1 MRRGG
6 MRRGGSLGLA
16 VAVLLGAGNAA
27 AENAL
32 ESPSLGV
39 NQMSRGGAWLAR
51 ADDPLATYLNPA
63 AIVRNPTGVHLGA
76 QLMFRSQCFDRRNSD
91 GQPVAPGGNLE
102 PPPGEICAD
111 TPPFPN
117 PQLAATFRIHKQ
129 LGLGLAVVGPHASG
143 STSWAP
149 TVRYPN
155 RFGVE
160 SEAPNPARYMMLEN
174 DAILLFPTVSLSY
187 APIKSLSFGAGFTW
201 GIASFGF
208 SNAAEATS
216 PARCAD
222 PARCPAPGN
231 PQPDDF
237 GGDIY
242 ARIDGFD
249 GFVPGFVASVLYSPL
264 RELDLAA
271 WYRFSDAIRSNVD
284 LQTLAPYY
292 SPTGSLNANPTP
304 TEVADA
310 GTFELPIPMEARIG
324 VRYHHPR
331 RGAQSQD
338 FVEKHRGWARDAFSQ
353 DLFDIELDATWAHN
367 SQIDKIDI
375 QFRERYQIGGTPG
388 RVPLDASI
396 PHPYKDVFGVRLG
409 GEYIPIPDFLAIR
422 LGGFFESRGVSA
434 EYLHVDFHLSERA
447 GVAGGA
453 AVRLGP
459 VDISLAYQHTF
470 FFPLD
475 NGGDGRIKTISGDA
489 TTGDFRTRQTV
500 NGGRSTASLDEVGLS
515 LTYNYFLPT
524 L

>member
-1 MRRGG
+1 MKRLV
-6 MRRGGSLGLA
+6 SLCA
-16 VAVLLGAGNAA
+16 GAALVSAAGAAA

-51 ADDPLATYLNPA
+51 ADDPLATYFNPA

-76 QLMFRSQCFDRRNSD
+76 QLMFRSQCFERADSS
-91 GQPVAPGGNLE
+91 GAPVAPGGNLDT
-102 PPPGEICAD
+102 PPPGEICAEG
-111 TPPFPN
+111 PPFPN

-129 LGLGLAVVGPHASG
+129 LGLGIGVVGPHAAG
-143 STSWAP
+143 NLGWTP
-149 TVRYPN
+149 TVRYVN

-160 SEAPNPARYMMLEN
+160 IDAPSPARYLLLEN
-174 DAILLFPTVSLSY
+174 DAILLFPTLSLSY

-208 SNAAEATS
+208 SNAAEAAS

-222 PARCPAPGN
+222 PTNCPSPGN

-237 GGDIY
+237 AGDIY

-249 GFVPGFVASVLYSPL
+249 GFVPGFVASVLYSPS
-264 RELDLAA
+264 RRFDVAG
-271 WYRFSDAIRSNVD
+271 WYRFSDAIRSKID
-284 LQTLAPYY
+284 LHALAPYY
-292 SPTGSLNANPTP
+292 TPTGSLNPSPSETNV
-304 TEVADA
+304 ENA
-310 GTFELPIPMEARIG
+310 GTFELQIPMEARIG

-338 FVEKHRGWARDAFSQ
+338 FVEKHQGWARDAFSE
-353 DLFDIELDATWAHN
+353 DVFDIELDATWAHN
-367 SQIDKIDI
+367 SQIDKIDV
-375 QFRERYQIGGTPG
+375 QFNERHAINGTSGG

-396 PHPYKDVFGVRLG
+396 PHPYKDVIGVRLG
-409 GEYIPIPDFLAIR
+409 GEYVPIPDFLALR

-434 EYLHVDFHLSERA
+434 QYLHPDFHLSERV
-447 GVAGGA
+447 GIAGGA
-453 AVRLGP
+453 AVRFGP
-459 VDISLAYQHTF
+459 VDLSVAYQHTF

-475 NGGDGRIKTISGDA
+475 NGGDGRIKGISGDA
-489 TTGDFRTRQTV
+489 TVPAGDFRTRQAV
-500 NGGRSTASLDEVGLS
+500 NGGRATASLDEIGLA